1 MHKNWGS
8 CYLKIFKPSKSW
20 WFPPVSAGAFFVS
33 DFLGVPASLC
43 CMKVIAKY
51 CNYVFKR
58 SGILHRDRPKK
69 QNPRFVSRFS
79 WCFFTLLLNLVFL
92 GKNVSFP
99 QNAKNFER
107 LSNTEGRPSFVPES
121 WCYLGQVILWESINR
136 PSRITR
142 TTNLRTVKRMGPF
155 NLLGENPLNISTIL
169 RTSPWIRFFF
179 KFTSVLT
186 CDSPNTPF
194 CNSLP
199 TKKDIPFHHS
209 SGTRNDRSAQVV
221 VSSKICS
228 CALKPDDRH
237 LLMVSSTR
245 SLGVEVGDKFMTSKV
260 NWLVTNPDLESFQ
273 SVKVV
278 CAS

>member
-20 WFPPVSAGAFFVS
+20 WFFHRFRWGLFCEWFFGSPGFVVLHEG
-33 DFLGVPASLC
+33 DCKILQHWFLSEAEFC
-43 CMKVIAKY
+43 T
-51 CNYVFKR
+51 
-58 SGILHRDRPKK
+58 GIVQKK

-79 WCFFTLLLNLVFL
+79 WCFKNAAPEFGFPW
-92 GKNVSFP
+92 KNVSFP

-107 LSNTEGRPSFVPES
+107 LSNTEGLFICARVMML
-121 WCYLGQVILWESINR
+121 LGWSSCDNSINR
-136 PSRITR
+136 PENHQNYQPTDPW
-142 TTNLRTVKRMGPF
+142 RMGPF
-155 NLLGENPLNISTIL
+155 NLSGPFTL
-169 RTSPWIRFFF
+169 TSAPSWEHHLEYVFF

-186 CDSPNTPF
+186 YDSPNTQF

-221 VSSKICS
+221 ASSKICS

>member
-1 MHKNWGS
+1 MV
-8 CYLKIFKPSKSW
+8 I
-20 WFPPVSAGAFFVS
+20 FPPVFFAGAFFGEWIFWESRLRWVHV
-33 DFLGVPASLC
+33 L
-43 CMKVIAKY
+43 VIAKY
-51 CNYVFKR
+51 CDDGFKR
-58 SGILHRDRPKK
+58 SGILDRDRPKK
-69 QNPRFVSRFS
+69 TKSTIFHNVSLDVS
-79 WCFFTLLLNLVFL
+79 KTLLLNLVFL

-136 PSRITR
+136 P
-142 TTNLRTVKRMGPF
+142 
-155 NLLGENPLNISTIL
+155 ENHQNYQPTDRDGWSSTYWDFPLNISTL
-169 RTSPWIRFFF
+169 EYDFF
-179 KFTSVLT
+179 KVHFSLT

-260 NWLVTNPDLESFQ
+260 NWLVTNPDLEGFQ